1 MPRTLNFRL
10 APFFGV
16 KISLVFICRVRN
28 VSSLAPSCGYFNHL
42 DITEEEVPFWKSL
55 KSGKRMNFH
64 WMVTQRRMNEMSHR
78 WERTR
83 EDDKYSG
90 AAPGQRPVQLVDW
103 CDAARVERP
112 AGPISSECLSFT
124 HLRLGSSSSA
134 TGSSRCGRPSASQTA
149 AAAAHTFL
157 PVPYN
162 PNQPVVY
169 LLSRRMKPISLFPS
183 SFSRLVLFI
192 FFSLSLSLFLSLYII
207 NNKFLFFSLLAN
219 ISALIY

>member
-1 MPRTLNFRL
+1 
-10 APFFGV
+10 
-16 KISLVFICRVRN
+16 
-28 VSSLAPSCGYFNHL
+28 
-42 DITEEEVPFWKSL
+42 
-55 KSGKRMNFH
+55 
-64 WMVTQRRMNEMSHR
+64 MSHR

-149 AAAAHTFL
+149 AAATHTFL
-157 PVPYN
+157 PVPDN

-183 SFSRLVLFI
+183 SSSSFSRLVLFI
-192 FFSLSLSLFLSLYII
+192 FFSPSLSLYII
-207 NNKFLFFSLLAN
+207 NNKFLFFSLSSQYFRSNLL
-219 ISALIY
+219 ISSSSLPCHPLFHLPGLTSVTSPTDFLSLSPAFLTLMKEEK